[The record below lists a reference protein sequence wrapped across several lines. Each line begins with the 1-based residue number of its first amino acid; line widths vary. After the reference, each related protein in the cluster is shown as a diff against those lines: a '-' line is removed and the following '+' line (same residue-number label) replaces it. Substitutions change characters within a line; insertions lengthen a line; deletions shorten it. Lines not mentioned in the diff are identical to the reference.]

1 MSSIQSRDFNA
12 QELEEYEAMLWR
24 ETNRDQLS
32 GFEGLLSMDGKTWDS
47 LMPFNAKLSVE

>member
-1 MSSIQSRDFNA
+1 MASIQSRDFNA

-32 GFEGLLSMDGKTWDS
+32 GFEGHLSMDGKTWDS

>member
-12 QELEEYEAMLWR
+12 QELDEYEAMLWR

-32 GFEGLLSMDGKTWDS
+32 GFEGHLRMDGKTWDS